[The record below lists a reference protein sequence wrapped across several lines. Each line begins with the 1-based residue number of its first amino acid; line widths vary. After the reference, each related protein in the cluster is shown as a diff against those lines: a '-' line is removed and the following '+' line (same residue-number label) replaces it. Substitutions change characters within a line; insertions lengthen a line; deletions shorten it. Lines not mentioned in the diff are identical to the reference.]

1 MKTPRKDDAF
11 PILLGLLSNVKPY
24 QATRTLLI
32 LPCWGGCFG
41 QRLWPYQLRIII
53 VLTSWQLLNLRS
65 YSTFGEFGTS
75 WVKRKDIVLGFLP
88 LFINR
93 WIPWQNGRALTLRI
107 SSPSGPK
114 KVGDFFLGCAS
125 FCVKERAFED
135 LAGSSRAEVG
145 ISAFSRVSMLG
156 ATWMGGQSSK
166 IFSFL
171 QLGRID
177 LGVGVPNYEN
187 L

>member
-75 WVKRKDIVLGFLP
+75 WGK
-88 LFINR
+88 
-93 WIPWQNGRALTLRI
+93 
-107 SSPSGPK
+107 
-114 KVGDFFLGCAS
+114 
-125 FCVKERAFED
+125 KERHSSWFPSFIHQSLD
-135 LAGSSRAEVG
+135 SLAERTCSDFGNFFPLRAQESRRLFPWVRLFLRKGESFRG
-145 ISAFSRVSMLG
+145 FSRVVARRSGHLCF
-156 ATWMGGQSSK
+156 
-166 IFSFL
+166 FSGFDARCNL
-171 QLGRID
+171 DGRPI
-177 LGVGVPNYEN
+177 E
-187 L
+187 